1 MIRLALLT
9 LSLLLAAAQPALAHD
24 CSSPAD
30 CEQTAGYNAIIALAG
45 GALALASGLIGNAI
59 GGSDAPA
66 DQGTSDGTG
75 EGTGAGTTRKRRG
88 CCLGWFTLVL
98 AVPLALVALAASVIG
113 AFL

>member
-9 LSLLLAAAQPALAHD
+9 LALLLAAAQPALAHD

-75 EGTGAGTTRKRRG
+75 AGTTRKRRG

-98 AVPLALVALAASVIG
+98 AVPLAAVALAASVIG
-113 AFL
+113 AFF